1 MGWINRNRGG
11 NPQLHNAYSNQNN
24 PPMANLSPQN
34 AHIHQNNP
42 SFANFSPQT
51 HQYYQNYAPN
61 ANPSPQYTYQ
71 NYTPHAHLPPQPIRT
86 AQQSA
91 APINSHRQTH
101 QTAPHNNVRTDRV
114 PNPGRVHASTN
125 TDNQR
130 AQTQRRTARPASNL
144 RQPMTHA

>member
-1 MGWINRNRGG
+1 MGELINRDRAGYPIH
-11 NPQLHNAYSNQNN
+11 NPVHTTQNN
-24 PPMANLSPQN
+24 PPFANFSPQTDQIYQNHAAHGNHFPQN

-51 HQYYQNYAPN
+51 GHNYQNHAFTGNTLPQTLQYNQNYAPN

-91 APINSHRQTH
+91 APINS
-101 QTAPHNNVRTDRV
+101 
-114 PNPGRVHASTN
+114 
-125 TDNQR
+125 
-130 AQTQRRTARPASNL
+130 
-144 RQPMTHA
+144 